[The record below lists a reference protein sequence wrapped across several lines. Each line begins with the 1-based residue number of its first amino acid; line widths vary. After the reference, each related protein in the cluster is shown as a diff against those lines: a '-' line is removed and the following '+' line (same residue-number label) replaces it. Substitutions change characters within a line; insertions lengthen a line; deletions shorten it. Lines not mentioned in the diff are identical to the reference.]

1 MNPAMELAMMS
12 HVFTGTQIPAKEST
26 F

>member
-1 MNPAMELAMMS
+1 MKPAMELAMMS